1 MVLSKS
7 QSTKTNYAQINGW
20 MILSDYFA
28 LVHFITATVLSIYS
42 AYELIES
49 KILFLEILYR
59 DNIINNMFEWGWGNE

>member
-1 MVLSKS
+1 
-7 QSTKTNYAQINGW
+7 

-59 DNIINNMFEWGWGNE
+59 DNIINNMFEWG